1 MPLSHWSAGAC
12 GGRITSR
19 IWSRLAA
26 IPKPASIWRAR
37 TTCTCKL
44 AGATTP
50 VAGRWRLERA
60 ITCVQRSGSS
70 SAGAGIG
77 TRLSPGRCVG
87 SAGTCPDLGRG
98 SLTTAPG
105 RRPRV
110 WACARRR
117 SVPCRSDRVAEQSP
131 EHPTGQLDRRALV
144 EHPPGQLRVLVQV
157 GLRVLSVAVEVRV
170 TAGARRAWP
179 ARPGLRDSASRRTD
193 ASWRTWFSTQS
204 IPHHSCTGV
213 ASLSVVRSATTS
225 GMKSCSALMA
235 RPRWADIASAVH
247 VLRCPSPLPVYDR
260 TTKPEAMKAC
270 R

>member
-1 MPLSHWSAGAC
+1 
-12 GGRITSR
+12 
-19 IWSRLAA
+19 
-26 IPKPASIWRAR
+26 
-37 TTCTCKL
+37 
-44 AGATTP
+44 
-50 VAGRWRLERA
+50 
-60 ITCVQRSGSS
+60 
-70 SAGAGIG
+70 
-77 TRLSPGRCVG
+77 
-87 SAGTCPDLGRG
+87 
-98 SLTTAPG
+98 
-105 RRPRV
+105 
-110 WACARRR
+110 
-117 SVPCRSDRVAEQSP
+117 
-131 EHPTGQLDRRALV
+131 
-144 EHPPGQLRVLVQV
+144 VLVQV
-157 GLRVLSVAVEVRV
+157 GLRVLSVAVEVHV

>member
-19 IWSRLAA
+19 IWSGLAA

-44 AGATTP
+44 AGARTP

-60 ITCVQRSGSS
+60 ITCVQRGGSS

-157 GLRVLSVAVEVRV
+157 GLR
-170 TAGARRAWP
+170 AWP
-179 ARPGLRDSASRRTD
+179 ARPGLRDSASR
-193 ASWRTWFSTQS
+193 RTWFSTQS

-260 TTKPEAMKAC
+260 TAKPEAMKAC

>member
-1 MPLSHWSAGAC
+1 M
-12 GGRITSR
+12 
-19 IWSRLAA
+19 AA

-44 AGATTP
+44 AGARTP

-60 ITCVQRSGSS
+60 ITCVQRGGSS

-157 GLRVLSVAVEVRV
+157 GLRVLSVAVEVHV

-260 TTKPEAMKAC
+260 TAKPEAMKAC